1 MNNYLISQI
10 LVILATIFIS
20 VTYFEKNRK
29 NILILF
35 IFYSVLYGIHYLLL
49 SALTGFFMNM
59 VSIGRN
65 IIFYRHE
72 KKKQENSI
80 YFLIILFIIIILFG
94 IFSYKD
100 MFSIISMSAS
110 LISTY
115 SIWQRNIKVYRV
127 LAIIVSICFI
137 IYAIHINSLFAI
149 ITEVILLMAEFIGVL
164 LLVLKRE
171 K

>member
-1 MNNYLISQI
+1 MNNYLLSQI

-20 VTYFEKNRK
+20 VTYFEKRRK

-35 IFYSVLYGIHYLLL
+35 IFYSILYGIHYLLL
-49 SALTGFFMNM
+49 GALTGFFMNM
-59 VSIGRN
+59 VSIVRN

-72 KKKQENSI
+72 KRKQENSI
-80 YFLIILFIIIILFG
+80 CFLLVLFIIIIVFG

-115 SIWQRNIKVYRV
+115 SVWQKNIKVYRY
-127 LAIIVSICFI
+127 LAVVVSICFI

-149 ITEVILLMAEFIGVL
+149 ITEAILLFAEMIGIL
-164 LLVLKRE
+164 LLFFK
-171 K
+171 KKN